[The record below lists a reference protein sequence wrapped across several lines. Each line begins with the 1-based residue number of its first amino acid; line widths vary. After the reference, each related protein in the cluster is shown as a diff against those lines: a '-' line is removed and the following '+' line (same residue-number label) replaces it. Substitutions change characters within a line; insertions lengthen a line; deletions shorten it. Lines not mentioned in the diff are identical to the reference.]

1 MIEIMKEE
9 KEIQEA
15 LLKQY
20 EDELFKL
27 ENGMGLARVMDKNST
42 RFAISN
48 LKKHIVD
55 IKIYIEIINE
65 EIEELEEIAQ

>member
-1 MIEIMKEE
+1 MLTIMMEE
-9 KEIQEA
+9 KEVQEA

-27 ENGMGLARVMDKNST
+27 QNGMGLAKVMDKNST

-48 LKKHIVD
+48 LKKHID
-55 IKIYIEIINE
+55 EIKIYIDIIND
-65 EIEELEEIAQ
+65 EIEELKEIAQ

>member
-1 MIEIMKEE
+1 MLQIMLEE
-9 KEIQEA
+9 KEIQTA

-48 LKKHIVD
+48 LKKHISD
-55 IKIYIEIINE
+55 IKIYLEIIDE
-65 EIEELEEIAQ
+65 EIEELTEIAK